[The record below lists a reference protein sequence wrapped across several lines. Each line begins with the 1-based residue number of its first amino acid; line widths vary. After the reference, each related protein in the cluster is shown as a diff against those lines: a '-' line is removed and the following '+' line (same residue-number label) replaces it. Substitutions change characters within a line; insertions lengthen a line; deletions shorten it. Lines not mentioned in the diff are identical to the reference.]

1 MDAKGTLRVPI
12 EPVRPRTPATFTAV
26 LVLAGDVG
34 GTKTALAL
42 AEVGPRSLRFLR
54 VRRYRSLDWTGL
66 EAMVEHFLAGEA
78 AGPRAAVF
86 GIAGPILG
94 GRAKVTRLP
103 WSVEER
109 SLARRL
115 RPARVALVND
125 FVAAALGLP
134 RLSPRRVAA
143 LLPGSALPGGPI
155 GLIGAGT
162 GLGQAALVRTYGGH
176 LVLPSEGGHADFGP
190 RDDREDR
197 LVAFLRS
204 RCGRVSRDRI
214 LSGEGIGH
222 LYDFLARERQ
232 RPAPPELVRALA
244 GGDPAAA
251 ISRFALAGRDPV
263 CREALSLFVS
273 IYGSE
278 AANVAM
284 QYQATG
290 GVFIAG
296 GIAPKILPALRWP
309 AFRKSFRG
317 KPPMEEFLAAIPV
330 RVVLDPRLPLL
341 GAADEAYRIAIE
353 TTRRP
358 SKTTF
363 RRRSR

>member
-1 MDAKGTLRVPI
+1 M
-12 EPVRPRTPATFTAV
+12 

-34 GTKTALAL
+34 GTKTVLAL
-42 AEVGPRSLRFLR
+42 AEVGPRSLSFLR
-54 VRRYRSLDWTGL
+54 TRRYRSREWPGL
-66 EAMVEHFLAGEA
+66 EPMLENFLEKESAR
-78 AGPRAAVF
+78 PRAAAF
-86 GIAGPILG
+86 GVAGPVRG
-94 GRAKVTRLP
+94 GRAKLTHLP
-103 WSVEER
+103 WTVEER
-109 SLARRL
+109 PLALRL
-115 RPARVALVND
+115 HLARVAVIND

-134 RLSPRRVAA
+134 RLSPRRLAV
-143 LLPGSALPGGPI
+143 LLPGKSEPRGPI

-162 GLGQAALVRTYGGH
+162 GLGQAALVRTVDGR

-197 LVAFLRS
+197 LVAFLRG
-204 RCGRVSRDRI
+204 RYGRVSRDRI
-214 LSGEGIGH
+214 LSGEGIGD
-222 LYDFLARERQ
+222 LYEFLALERR
-232 RPAPPELVRALA
+232 RPAPPALARALA

-263 CREALSLFVS
+263 CREALALFAS

-278 AANVAM
+278 AANMAI

-290 GVFIAG
+290 GIFLAG
-296 GIAPKILPALRWP
+296 GIAPKILPALRRP
-309 AFRKSFRG
+309 VFRESFRG

-341 GAADEAYRIAIE
+341 GALGEAYRIAIE
-353 TTRRP
+353 TTRRR